1 MHPLVRGA
9 AASALLFALSSL
21 DPPPA
26 PAPPV
31 VVPPAGAARASG
43 TPTAPREREPG
54 APVAG
59 LIALCPERTLPEG
72 SACVPLPGPTAAP
85 DEPGAVPRSAGAQE
99 HIPRRPDRPAD
110 TAAYRYPLGTPDRTP
125 ILLGAFELA
134 PDGEQRPGT
143 VDLAAARGDPVAAIA
158 LEGQEGDPEVA
169 FVGELFGIT
178 VGTVHT
184 VREGDRTQR
193 YLVLH
198 GHLERPGPGV
208 VAGSRLRAGDTLGFA
223 GDSGSPGLLH
233 LRLDVRKVREGARL
247 EQLAPRR
254 FLDSAISIPCDPRN
268 VLPRRAAAP

>member
-31 VVPPAGAARASG
+31 VVPPAAAARAPG
-43 TPTAPREREPG
+43 PRG
-54 APVAG
+54 AFGDGLG
-59 LIALCPERTLPEG
+59 LIALCPPRTLPEG
-72 SACVPLPGPTAAP
+72 SACVPLPGPTALP

-110 TAAYRYPLGTPDRTP
+110 TAAYRYPLGAPDRTP
-125 ILLGAFELA
+125 ILLGGFEIA
-134 PDGEQRPGT
+134 PDGDPRPGT
-143 VDLAAARGDPVAAIA
+143 VDLAAARGEPVTATT

-184 VREGDRTQR
+184 VREGDRIQR

-223 GDSGSPGLLH
+223 GDTGSPGLLH

-254 FLDSAISIPCDPRN
+254 FLDSAISIACDPRN
-268 VLPRRAAAP
+268 VLPRRAP